1 MTKYKVFIG
10 IKEKSQR
17 IKNKNFIKI
26 KNNIPLFKILLYKLK
41 NFQIFVDTDSKKII
55 SSISKDKKLSNV
67 KVYLRDKKFIKME
80 NDNKNPGPYMIK
92 NFLENYVENENEPII
107 HTHVT
112 SPFLRQKTLMDALKY
127 MDKGFYSVSSCNLI
141 KKTALIK
148 KKKIEPIN
156 FSLDDQH
163 QRTQSLKSIIVLNS
177 AFFIFKKKNFIKSL
191 QRISRKNYFYELNF
205 PESIDIDYKE
215 DIKLSKLLKNFL

>member
-26 KNNIPLFKILLYKLK
+26 KNNIPLFKILLYKLNK
-41 NFQIFVDTDSKKII
+41 FQIFIDTDSSEII
-55 SSISKDKKLSNV
+55 KSISRDKKLSNV
-67 KVYLRDKKFIKME
+67 KVYLREKKFVDME
-80 NDNKNPGPYMIK
+80 NNNKNPGPYMIK
-92 NFLENYVENENEPII
+92 KFLENYVENENEPVI

-112 SPFLRQKTLMDALKY
+112 SPFLKQKTLLNALKY
-127 MDKGFYSVSSCNLI
+127 MNKGFYSVSSCNLI
-141 KKTALIK
+141 KKTAFIK

-177 AFFIFKKKNFIKSL
+177 AFFIFRKKNFMKTL
-191 QRISRKNYFYELNF
+191 QRVSKKNYFYELNF

-215 DIKLSKLLKNFL
+215 DIKLSRLLKNSL